1 MVKPP
6 KLDTRITLYK
16 LEVFE
21 LVIEVGGVSRA
32 ADQLFISQPVVTAHI
47 HSLEQRIGARLFYR
61 KGRQLVLT
69 EAGRAVHSWARDVL
83 THTRELSR
91 HLDGLSDGSRGSVVL
106 GASMSIGSYVLP
118 PILSRF
124 RRERPLVAIRCNIS
138 DSEREMM
145 ATEAGENDFAVVI
158 LDAEPATDGLEAE
171 KLREEEFVVVVAP
184 DAEPRAS
191 SINLAQLGELP
202 WVESPRGLVRR
213 TLVERQL
220 RKLGI
225 SNRNVVMELG
235 HPEAMKRAAARG
247 LGATLQFRS
256 TVAED
261 VEAGRL
267 RAVELED
274 VTLSVPVFLVH
285 RKDKFLSA
293 IQRELMNRV
302 REEVRADAVPAA
314 G

>member
-1 MVKPP
+1 M
-6 KLDTRITLYK
+6 LDTRITLYK
-16 LEVFE
+16 LEVFDM
-21 LVIEVGGVSRA
+21 VVEVGSVSRA

-47 HSLEQRIGARLFYR
+47 RSLEQRIGARLFYR

-69 EAGRAVHSWARDVL
+69 EAGRAAHSWARDVL

-91 HLDGLSDGSRGSVVL
+91 HLDGLSDGTRGSVVL

-118 PILSRF
+118 PILTQF
-124 RRERPLVAIRCNIS
+124 RSERPLAAIRCNIS
-138 DSEREMM
+138 DSEREVV

-158 LDAEPATDGLEAE
+158 LDAEPASDGLDAE

-184 DAEPRAS
+184 EAEPQAS
-191 SINLAQLGELP
+191 SVSTKQLAELS

-220 RKLGI
+220 HKLGI
-225 SNRNVVMELG
+225 RNRNVVMELG

-256 TVAED
+256 TVAAD

-267 RAVELED
+267 RTIELEGA
-274 VTLSVPVFLVH
+274 TLSVPVFLVQ

-293 IQRELMNRV
+293 VQRELMDRV
-302 REEVRADAVPAA
+302 RDEIRADAPATPD
-314 G
+314 